1 MNDQDTISSPPSR
14 RGSLAIPVLFGL
26 VIALVAANVVLFVW
40 LDGLKRDTAQI
51 RDSLLTEVARVR
63 ETHTLSSA
71 SSRQTLD
78 ELRTELETARKQA
91 AMAVGD
97 ARKDALRHSDQLARQ
112 LQEEQLKQQAQV
124 RSELTEVKDAA
135 STANTKIADV
145 STDVGNVKSEVA
157 TTKSELNKTIAEL
170 KSVRGDLGV
179 QSGLIATN
187 STELSALRALGDRN
201 YTEFKIAKSKLYQK
215 VGNVQVQLKKTDPK
229 RNKYTIQLIADDKTV
244 EKKDKNTNEPLQFYL
259 SSARQ
264 PYEIVVNQVQKDVI
278 FGYLSAP
285 KVIQSRN

>member
-1 MNDQDTISSPPSR
+1 MSDQAPMAAPSSR
-14 RGSLAIPVLFGL
+14 KGGFAIPVLFGL

-40 LDGLKRDTAQI
+40 LDNLKRDTAQI
-51 RDSLLTEVARVR
+51 RDSLLTEVSRVR

-78 ELRTELETARKQA
+78 ELRTELETARRQA

-97 ARKDALRHSDQLARQ
+97 ARKDALKHSDQLARQ
-112 LQEEQLKQQAQV
+112 LKEEQLKQQAQV

-135 STANTKIADV
+135 TTANTRIADV

-157 TTKSELNKTIAEL
+157 STKSELSKTIADL

-187 STELSALRALGDRN
+187 STELAALKALGDRN
-201 YTEFKIAKSKLYQK
+201 YFEFKIAKSKQYQK
-215 VGNVQVQLKKTDPK
+215 VGTIQVQLKKTDPK
-229 RNKYTIQLIADDKTV
+229 RNKYTIELIADDKTV
-244 EKKDKNTNEPLQFYL
+244 EKKDKNTNEPLQFYM

-278 FGYLSAP
+278 AGYLSAP
-285 KVIQSRN
+285 KVMQSRN

>member
-1 MNDQDTISSPPSR
+1 MSDQAPMSAPSSGRS
-14 RGSLAIPVLFGL
+14 SLAIPILFGL

-51 RDSLLTEVARVR
+51 RDSLLTEVAKVR

-78 ELRTELETARKQA
+78 DLRTELEASRRQA
-91 AMAVGD
+91 ATAVGD

-124 RSELTEVKDAA
+124 RSELTEVKEVAT
-135 STANTKIADV
+135 TANTKIADV
-145 STDVGNVKSEVA
+145 STDVVNVKSEVA
-157 TTKSELNKTIAEL
+157 STKSELSKTIDEL

-187 STELSALRALGDRN
+187 STELNALKALGDRN
-201 YTEFKIAKSKLYQK
+201 YVEFRIVKSKQYQK
-215 VGNVQVQLKKTDPK
+215 VGNIQVQLKSTDPK

-244 EKKDKNTNEPLQFYL
+244 EKKDKTTNEPLQFYM

-264 PYEIVVNQVQKDVI
+264 PYEIVVNQVQKDQIV
-278 FGYLSAP
+278 GYLSAP
-285 KVIQSRN
+285 KVVQPRN

>member
-1 MNDQDTISSPPSR
+1 MSDQVPISAPPSR
-14 RGSLAIPVLFGL
+14 KGGMAIPILFGL

-51 RDSLLTEVARVR
+51 RDSLLTEVAKVR

-78 ELRTELETARKQA
+78 DLRAELETARKQA

-135 STANTKIADV
+135 TTANTKIADV
-145 STDVGNVKSEVA
+145 STDVVNVKSEVA
-157 TTKSELNKTIAEL
+157 STKSELRQDHRRAE
-170 KSVRGDLGV
+170 
-179 QSGLIATN
+179 
-187 STELSALRALGDRN
+187 ERAR
-201 YTEFKIAKSKLYQK
+201 
-215 VGNVQVQLKKTDPK
+215 
-229 RNKYTIQLIADDKTV
+229 
-244 EKKDKNTNEPLQFYL
+244 
-259 SSARQ
+259 
-264 PYEIVVNQVQKDVI
+264 
-278 FGYLSAP
+278 
-285 KVIQSRN
+285 